1 MIYIVICY
9 SCPLSFSFIHSL
21 YLLYSVS
28 CKVFLSSLLI
38 IPFLASSLIPCL
50 SRASHDCISV
60 MKLSISSVLFSAW
73 TILSIISIAF
83 LSQCSLSLSAG
94 FINNFNL
101 YDNSFNLSLSF
112 LSAVTQNSSTALR
125 SSAIYSFRAIVMVL
139 IKVFLLDCFIVA
151 EIFIVLTKAVSIPT
165 IKVAS
170 NFNFSIE
177 KITIVSPINDRI
189 AITKSI
195 FSIFFQRI
203 LFIFIQFIFQPY
215 NLMLTSIYY
224 SFTLIST
231 ILKVL

>member
-1 MIYIVICY
+1 
-9 SCPLSFSFIHSL
+9 
-21 YLLYSVS
+21 
-28 CKVFLSSLLI
+28 
-38 IPFLASSLIPCL
+38 
-50 SRASHDCISV
+50 
-60 MKLSISSVLFSAW
+60 
-73 TILSIISIAF
+73 
-83 LSQCSLSLSAG
+83 
-94 FINNFNL
+94 
-101 YDNSFNLSLSF
+101 
-112 LSAVTQNSSTALR
+112 
-125 SSAIYSFRAIVMVL
+125 MVL

-151 EIFIVLTKAVSIPT
+151 EISIVLTKAVSIPT
-165 IKVAS
+165 IKVPS

-215 NLMLTSIYY
+215 NLMLISIYY